1 MLAKVC
7 SFSLLGIEAIILPQ
21 ENAREAAVVEGI
33 KVYPVETLL
42 QVVSFLNQEVVIPP
56 YSSDLTQ
63 VFQCNRRA
71 LF

>member
-56 YSSDLTQ
+56 YYSDLTQ